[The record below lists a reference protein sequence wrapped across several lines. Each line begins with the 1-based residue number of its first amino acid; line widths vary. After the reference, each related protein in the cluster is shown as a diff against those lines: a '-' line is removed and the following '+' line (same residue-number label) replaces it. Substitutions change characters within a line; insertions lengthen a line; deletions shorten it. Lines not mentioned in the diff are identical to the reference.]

1 MTSLQ
6 GAPVPAKGGAT
17 SDGATSDG
25 AVSDGAVT
33 DGAVSGRVLMLVWTG
48 VSTDTRVLREARTL
62 VDEGWSVHIIGRA
75 VPSDF
80 VAPQGISVSSV
91 GVPPSAQGRT
101 RKLNVI
107 ERAGRWLMLPE
118 HVGRRLGAWQRDA
131 LVQAREHRADVVHA
145 HDFSALPVGA
155 ELAQEW
161 GVPLVYDSHELW
173 SGRPR
178 VGRPTPWKARREARL
193 EARLGA
199 GAAIVLTVGD
209 GVADALRERY
219 GWPQVRVVR
228 NTFPRAQPREPR
240 IGGPSGAVYAGR
252 IAPYRELEV
261 IAKASRSID
270 LPITLIGP
278 TDAEFLARFDPGR
291 ARIRD
296 SLPADE
302 VDAVLADAGLA
313 LVTHSDKWENHRL
326 ALPNKLFHAVRAG
339 VPVVATDVGE
349 LARTVREYDLGEL
362 YRPGDAADMVRAIE
376 RAVARYDE
384 LQVCVRTA
392 ERLLSW
398 ETDGRVLLDAYIAI
412 RASPSGAV
420 ILGRHTHHTEEDS

>member
-1 MTSLQ
+1 MTSRE
-6 GAPVPAKGGAT
+6 GVPVPA
-17 SDGATSDG
+17 D
-25 AVSDGAVT
+25 

-62 VDEGWSVHIIGRA
+62 VEAGWSVHIIGRA

-80 VAPQGISVSSV
+80 IAPQGISVSSV
-91 GVPPSAQGRT
+91 GAGPSAQGRT
-101 RKLNVI
+101 RKLSVI

-118 HVGRRLGAWQRDA
+118 HVRRRLGTWQREA
-131 LVQAREHRADVVHA
+131 LVEAHGHQADVVHA

-155 ELAQEW
+155 ALAQQW

-193 EARLGA
+193 EATLGA
-199 GAAIVLTVGD
+199 SAAVVLTVGD
-209 GVADALRERY
+209 GVAEALRKRY
-219 GWPQVRVVR
+219 GWPDVRVVR
-228 NTFPRAQPREPR
+228 NTFPRKQLPDPR
-240 IGGPSGAVYAGR
+240 IGGPAGAVYAGR

-261 IAKASRSID
+261 IAAASRSTD

-278 TDAEFLARFDPGR
+278 TDAEFLARFDRGR
-291 ARIRD
+291 TRIEA

-302 VDAVLADAGLA
+302 VDAVLANAGLA

-349 LARTVREYDLGEL
+349 LARAVREHDLGEL

-376 RAVARYDE
+376 RAVGRYGE
-384 LQVCVRTA
+384 LQARVRAA

-398 ETDGRVLLDAYIAI
+398 ETDGRVLLDAYAAM
-412 RASPSGAV
+412 RDTPSGAV
-420 ILGRHTHHTEEDS
+420 ILGRPIDQVEEGS

>member
-1 MTSLQ
+1 MTSRE
-6 GAPVPAKGGAT
+6 GVPVPA
-17 SDGATSDG
+17 D
-25 AVSDGAVT
+25 

-62 VDEGWSVHIIGRA
+62 VEAGWSVHIIGRA

-80 VAPQGISVSSV
+80 IAPQGISVSSV
-91 GVPPSAQGRT
+91 GAPPSAQGRT
-101 RKLNVI
+101 RKLSVI

-118 HVGRRLGAWQRDA
+118 HVRRRLGVWQREA
-131 LVQAREHRADVVHA
+131 LVEAHGHQADVVHA

-155 ELAQEW
+155 ALAQQW

-178 VGRPTPWKARREARL
+178 VGRPTPWKARREVRL
-193 EARLGA
+193 EAKLGA
-199 GAAIVLTVGD
+199 SAAVVFTVGD
-209 GVADALRERY
+209 GVAEALRSRY
-219 GWPQVRVVR
+219 GWPDVRVVR
-228 NTFPRAQPREPR
+228 NTFPRKQLPDPR
-240 IGGPSGAVYAGR
+240 IGGPVGAVYAGR

-261 IAKASRSID
+261 IAAASRATD

-278 TDAEFLARFDPGR
+278 TDAEFLARFDKGR
-291 ARIRD
+291 TRIEA

-302 VDAVLADAGLA
+302 VDAVLANAGLA

-349 LARTVREYDLGEL
+349 LARAVREHDLGEL

-376 RAVARYDE
+376 LAVGRYDE
-384 LQVCVRTA
+384 LQARVRSA

-398 ETDGRVLLDAYIAI
+398 ETDGRVLLDAYAAM
-412 RASPSGAV
+412 RDTPSGAV
-420 ILGRHTHHTEEDS
+420 ILGRPIDQVEEGS